1 MQFINDVE
9 KAATKK
15 NWSIVNRN
23 LLAKMISEYM
33 YEDMIHPVLLIEDAA
48 GNLYELKIN
57 EDLSY
62 RFLARPRLFDSFEV
76 QADSISVYE
85 TATGEA
91 TQADDA
97 IQFILDLQP
106 LIGMTAETTGHLIKE
121 FNHTLLADLQLLAKP
136 GQSAD
141 ELVELDYAW
150 LEGEM
155 SGHPWI
161 AYNKGRIGFGYDDYL
176 KFAPEN
182 QEKIQLSWIA
192 VHKTRA
198 AFNSIKTLDYKQLME
213 NELDME
219 TRKDFSDRLAEKGL
233 EEKDYY
239 YLPIHEWQWKNVI
252 IQNFTDDLAKGL
264 IVALGNGPD
273 EYLPQQSIRTF
284 VNLSNKNKHHVKLP
298 MSILNTLVYRGLP
311 AERTVIAPKITEY
324 IKNIYDN
331 DRYLKEECKVV
342 LPGEIASL
350 NVDHPYFSRLKNVPY
365 QYLEMLG
372 GIWRESIY
380 RYMEEGEKP
389 ITLASLLHVDQEGK
403 PYVESLIEKSGLTA
417 AEWTDQL
424 FEVILSPLLHF
435 IYQYGVVFSP
445 HGQNTIL
452 VLKDYKPHRL
462 AIKDFV
468 DDVNISDQPLPEL
481 SGLPDDLKKVLRC
494 EPPEGL
500 VQFIF
505 TGLFICHFRYL
516 STLLMK
522 RKLLNENRFWEGVTK
537 AILAHQQKF
546 PQLQDRFDLFNFF
559 APKLTKLCL
568 NRNRMLQYGYSD
580 GEDRPHASEYGYV
593 NNALYE
599 KLPAKSI

>member
-1 MQFINDVE
+1 MQFINEVE
-9 KAATKK
+9 QAVSEK
-15 NWSIVNRN
+15 NWYIVNQN

-33 YEDMIHPVLLIEDAA
+33 YEDMIHPAVLNENAT

-57 EDLSY
+57 EGKSY
-62 RFLARPRLFDSFEV
+62 QFLASPRLFDSYEV
-76 QADSISVYE
+76 QAESIQVCE
-85 TATGEA
+85 TEGF
-91 TQADDA
+91 TQANDA
-97 IQFILDLQP
+97 IQFILDIQP

-121 FNHTLLADLQLLAKP
+121 FHHTLLADLQLLSKP
-136 GQSAD
+136 EQDAD
-141 ELVELDYAW
+141 DLVELDYAL

-182 QEKIQLSWIA
+182 KKEVQLSWIA
-192 VHKTRA
+192 VHKTRGE
-198 AFNSIKTLDYKQLME
+198 FNSIETLSYKQLME
-213 NELDME
+213 NELDGE
-219 TRKDFSDRLAEKGL
+219 TQKSFAKRLTEKGL
-233 EEKDYY
+233 NAENYY
-239 YLPIHEWQWKNVI
+239 YLPVHEWQWKNVI

-284 VNLSNKNKHHVKLP
+284 VNVSKQDKHHVKLP

-311 AERTVIAPKITEY
+311 AERTVIAPKITTY
-324 IKNIYDN
+324 IKNIYEN
-331 DRYLKEECKVV
+331 DSFLKEQCKVV
-342 LPGEIASL
+342 LPGEVASL
-350 NVDHPYFSRLKNVPY
+350 NVDHPYYSKLENVPY

-380 RYMEEGEKP
+380 SYMEEGEKP
-389 ITLASLLHVDQEGK
+389 VTLASLLHVDSKGK

-417 AEWTDQL
+417 EAWTAQL
-424 FEVILSPLLHF
+424 FDVILSPLLHF
-435 IYQYGVVFSP
+435 IYQYGLVFSP

-468 DDVNISDQPLPEL
+468 DDVNVSDQPLPEL
-481 SGLPDDLKKVLRC
+481 SNLPDDLRKVLRS
-494 EPPEGL
+494 ETPEGL

-522 RKLLNENRFWEGVTK
+522 RSLLDENAFWEGVAQT
-537 AILAHQQKF
+537 ILTHQKKF
-546 PQLQDRFDLFNFF
+546 PMLQDRFDTFNFF

-580 GEDRPHASEYGYV
+580 GEDRPHASEFGHV

-599 KLPAKSI
+599 KLPAKTL

>member
-1 MQFINDVE
+1 MQFINEVE
-9 KAATKK
+9 KAVTEK
-15 NWSIVNRN
+15 NWSIVNQN

-33 YEDMIHPVLLIEDAA
+33 YEDIIHPAVLNENAA

-57 EDLSY
+57 EEKSY
-62 RFLARPRLFDSFEV
+62 QFLALPRLFDSYDV
-76 QADSISVYE
+76 QAESIKVF
-85 TATGEA
+85 EA
-91 TQADDA
+91 EQTRQANDA
-97 IQFILDLQP
+97 LQFILDLQP

-121 FNHTLLADLQLLAKP
+121 FHHTLLADLQLLSKP
-136 GQSAD
+136 EQNAD
-141 ELVELDYAW
+141 DLVELDYAL

-192 VHKTRA
+192 VHKTRGV
-198 AFNSIKTLDYKQLME
+198 FNSIQTLSYKQLME
-213 NELDME
+213 NELDDE
-219 TRKDFSDRLAEKGL
+219 TRKVFANRLAEKGL
-233 EEKDYY
+233 KEEDYF

-284 VNLSNKNKHHVKLP
+284 VNVSNKNKHHVKLP

-311 AERTVIAPKITEY
+311 AERTVIAPKITAY
-324 IKNIYDN
+324 IKNIYNN
-331 DRYLKEECKVV
+331 DSFLKEVCKVV
-342 LPGEIASL
+342 LPGEVASL
-350 NVDHPYFSRLKNVPY
+350 NVDHPYFSKLKNVPY

-380 RYMEEGEKP
+380 SYMEEGEKP
-389 ITLASLLHVDQEGK
+389 ITLASLLHMDHEGK
-403 PYVESLIEKSGLTA
+403 PYVESLIEKSGLTTEA
-417 AEWTDQL
+417 WTAQL
-424 FEVILSPLLHF
+424 FDVILSPLLHF

-452 VLKDYKPHRL
+452 VLKDYKPRRL

-481 SGLPDDLKKVLRC
+481 SMLPDNLKKVLRS
-494 EPPEGL
+494 EAPEGL

-516 STLLMK
+516 STLLM
-522 RKLLNENRFWEGVTK
+522 RRNLLDENVFWEGVAR
-537 AILAHQQKF
+537 AILTHQQKF
-546 PQLQDRFDLFNFF
+546 PQLQDRFETFNFF

-580 GEDRPHASEYGYV
+580 GEDRPHASEFGYV

-599 KLPAKSI
+599 KLPANTL

>member
-1 MQFINDVE
+1 MQFINEVE
-9 KAATKK
+9 KAVTEK
-15 NWSIVNRN
+15 NWSIVNQN

-33 YEDMIHPVLLIEDAA
+33 YEDIIHPAVLNEDVA

-57 EDLSY
+57 EEKSY
-62 RFLARPRLFDSFEV
+62 QFLALPRLFDSYDV
-76 QADSISVYE
+76 QAESIKVF
-85 TATGEA
+85 EA
-91 TQADDA
+91 EQARQANDA

-121 FNHTLLADLQLLAKP
+121 FHHTLLADLQLLSKP
-136 GQSAD
+136 EQNAD
-141 ELVELDYAW
+141 DLVELDYAL

-192 VHKTRA
+192 VHKTRG
-198 AFNSIKTLDYKQLME
+198 AFNSIQTLSYKQLME
-213 NELDME
+213 NELDDE
-219 TRKDFSDRLAEKGL
+219 TRKVFANRLAEKGL
-233 EEKDYY
+233 KEEDYF

-284 VNLSNKNKHHVKLP
+284 VNVSNKKKHHVKLP

-324 IKNIYDN
+324 IKNIYNN
-331 DRYLKEECKVV
+331 DSFLKEECKVV
-342 LPGEIASL
+342 LPGEVASL
-350 NVDHPYFSRLKNVPY
+350 NVDHPYFSKLKNVPY

-380 RYMEEGEKP
+380 SYMEEGEKP
-389 ITLASLLHVDQEGK
+389 ITLASLLHVDHEGK
-403 PYVESLIEKSGLTA
+403 PYVESLIEKSGLTTEA
-417 AEWTDQL
+417 WTAQL
-424 FEVILSPLLHF
+424 FDVILSPLLHF

-481 SGLPDDLKKVLRC
+481 SMLPDNLKKVLRS
-494 EPPEGL
+494 EAPEGL

-516 STLLMK
+516 STLLM
-522 RKLLNENRFWEGVTK
+522 RRNLLDENVFWEGVAR
-537 AILAHQQKF
+537 AILTHQQKF
-546 PQLQDRFDLFNFF
+546 PQLQDRFETFNFF

-580 GEDRPHASEYGYV
+580 GEDRPHASEFGYV

-599 KLPAKSI
+599 KLPANTL

>member
-1 MQFINDVE
+1 MQFINEVE
-9 KAATKK
+9 KAVTEK
-15 NWSIVNRN
+15 NWSIVNQN

-33 YEDMIHPVLLIEDAA
+33 YEDIIHPAVLNENAA

-57 EDLSY
+57 EEKSY
-62 RFLARPRLFDSFEV
+62 QFLALPRLFDSYDV
-76 QADSISVYE
+76 QAESIKVF
-85 TATGEA
+85 EA
-91 TQADDA
+91 EQTRQANDA

-121 FNHTLLADLQLLAKP
+121 FHHTLLADLQLLSKP
-136 GQSAD
+136 EQNAD
-141 ELVELDYAW
+141 DLVELDYAL

-192 VHKTRA
+192 VHKTRG
-198 AFNSIKTLDYKQLME
+198 AFNSIQTLSYKQLME
-213 NELDME
+213 NELDDE
-219 TRKDFSDRLAEKGL
+219 TRKVFGNRLAEKGL
-233 EEKDYY
+233 KEEDYF

-284 VNLSNKNKHHVKLP
+284 VNVSNMNKHHVKLP

-324 IKNIYDN
+324 IKNIYNN
-331 DRYLKEECKVV
+331 DSFLKEECKVV
-342 LPGEIASL
+342 LPGEVASL
-350 NVDHPYFSRLKNVPY
+350 NVDHPYFSKLKNVPY

-380 RYMEEGEKP
+380 SYMEEGEKP
-389 ITLASLLHVDQEGK
+389 ITLASLLHVDHEGK
-403 PYVESLIEKSGLTA
+403 PYVESLIEKSGLTTEA
-417 AEWTDQL
+417 WTAQL
-424 FEVILSPLLHF
+424 FDVILSPLLHF

-481 SGLPDDLKKVLRC
+481 SMLPDNLKKVLRS
-494 EPPEGL
+494 EAPEGL

-516 STLLMK
+516 STLLM
-522 RKLLNENRFWEGVTK
+522 RRNLLDENVFWEGVAR
-537 AILAHQQKF
+537 AILTHQQKF
-546 PQLQDRFDLFNFF
+546 PQLQDRFETFNFF

-580 GEDRPHASEYGYV
+580 GEDRPHASEFGYV

-599 KLPAKSI
+599 KLPANTL

>member
-1 MQFINDVE
+1 MQFINEVE
-9 KAATKK
+9 QAVSEKK
-15 NWSIVNRN
+15 WSIVNQK

-33 YEDMIHPVLLIEDAA
+33 YEDMIHPAVLNENAA

-57 EDLSY
+57 EGKSY
-62 RFLARPRLFDSFEV
+62 QFLASPRLFDSYDV
-76 QADSISVYE
+76 QADSIQVCE
-85 TATGEA
+85 TGGL
-91 TQADDA
+91 TQATDA
-97 IQFILDLQP
+97 IQFILDIQP

-121 FNHTLLADLQLLAKP
+121 FHHTLLADLQLLSKP
-136 GQSAD
+136 EQDAD
-141 ELVELDYAW
+141 DLVELDYAL

-161 AYNKGRIGFGYDDYL
+161 AYNKGRIGFGFDDYL

-182 QEKIQLSWIA
+182 QKEVQLSWIA
-192 VHKTRA
+192 VHKTRGE
-198 AFNSIKTLDYKQLME
+198 FNSIETLSYKQLME
-213 NELDME
+213 NELDGE
-219 TRKDFSDRLAEKGL
+219 TQKSFAKRLTEKGL
-233 EEKDYY
+233 NAENYF
-239 YLPIHEWQWKNVI
+239 YLPVHEWQWKNVI

-284 VNLSNKNKHHVKLP
+284 VNVSNKDKHHVKLP

-311 AERTVIAPKITEY
+311 AERTVIAPKITTY
-324 IKNIYDN
+324 IKNIYEN
-331 DRYLKEECKVV
+331 DSFLKEECKVV
-342 LPGEIASL
+342 LPGEVASL
-350 NVDHPYFSRLKNVPY
+350 NVDHPYFSKLENVPY

-380 RYMEEGEKP
+380 SYMEEGEKP
-389 ITLASLLHVDQEGK
+389 ITLASLLHVDSKGK

-417 AEWTDQL
+417 EVWTAQL
-424 FEVILSPLLHF
+424 FDVILSPLLHF
-435 IYQYGVVFSP
+435 IYQYGLVFSP

-468 DDVNISDQPLPEL
+468 DDVNVSDQPLPEL
-481 SGLPDDLKKVLRC
+481 SSLPDDLRKVLRS
-494 EPPEGL
+494 ETPEGL

-522 RKLLNENRFWEGVTK
+522 RSLLDENVFWEGVAQT
-537 AILAHQQKF
+537 ILSHQKKF
-546 PQLQDRFDLFNFF
+546 PMLQDRFDTFNFF

-580 GEDRPHASEYGYV
+580 GEDRPHASEFGYV

-599 KLPAKSI
+599 KLPAKTQ

>member
-1 MQFINDVE
+1 MQFINEVE
-9 KAATKK
+9 KAVTEK
-15 NWSIVNRN
+15 NWSIVNQN

-33 YEDMIHPVLLIEDAA
+33 YEDIIHPAVLNEDVA

-57 EDLSY
+57 EEKSY
-62 RFLARPRLFDSFEV
+62 QFLALPRLFDSYDV
-76 QADSISVYE
+76 QAESIKVF
-85 TATGEA
+85 EA
-91 TQADDA
+91 EQTRQANDA
-97 IQFILDLQP
+97 IHFILDLQP

-121 FNHTLLADLQLLAKP
+121 FHHTLLADLQLLSKP
-136 GQSAD
+136 EQNAD
-141 ELVELDYAW
+141 DLVELDYAL

-192 VHKTRA
+192 VHKTRG
-198 AFNSIKTLDYKQLME
+198 AFNSIQTLSYKQLME
-213 NELDME
+213 NELDDE
-219 TRKDFSDRLAEKGL
+219 TRKVFANRLAEKGL
-233 EEKDYY
+233 KEEDYF

-284 VNLSNKNKHHVKLP
+284 VNVSNKNKHHVKLP

-324 IKNIYDN
+324 IKNIYNN
-331 DRYLKEECKVV
+331 DSFLKEECKVV
-342 LPGEIASL
+342 LPGEVASL
-350 NVDHPYFSRLKNVPY
+350 NVDHPYFSKLKNVPY

-380 RYMEEGEKP
+380 SYMEEGEKP
-389 ITLASLLHVDQEGK
+389 ITLASLLHVDHEGK
-403 PYVESLIEKSGLTA
+403 PYVESLIEKSGLTTEA
-417 AEWTDQL
+417 WTAQL
-424 FEVILSPLLHF
+424 FDVILSPLLHF

-481 SGLPDDLKKVLRC
+481 SMLPDNLKKVLRS
-494 EPPEGL
+494 EAPEGL

-516 STLLMK
+516 STLLM
-522 RKLLNENRFWEGVTK
+522 RRNLLDENVFWEGVART
-537 AILAHQQKF
+537 ILTHQQKF
-546 PQLQDRFDLFNFF
+546 PQLQDRFETFNFF

-580 GEDRPHASEYGYV
+580 GEDRPHASEFGYV

-599 KLPAKSI
+599 KLPANTL

>member
-1 MQFINDVE
+1 MQFINEVE
-9 KAATKK
+9 QAVSEK
-15 NWSIVNRN
+15 NWSIVNQN

-33 YEDMIHPVLLIEDAA
+33 YEDMIHPAVLNENAA

-57 EDLSY
+57 EGKSY
-62 RFLARPRLFDSFEV
+62 RFLASPRLFDSYEV
-76 QADSISVYE
+76 QAESIQVCE
-85 TATGEA
+85 TEGI
-91 TQADDA
+91 TQAKDA
-97 IQFILDLQP
+97 IQFILDIQP

-121 FNHTLLADLQLLAKP
+121 FHHTLLADLQLLSKP
-136 GQSAD
+136 EQDAD
-141 ELVELDYAW
+141 DLVELDYAL

-182 QEKIQLSWIA
+182 QKEVQLSWIA
-192 VHKTRA
+192 VHKKRGE
-198 AFNSIKTLDYKQLME
+198 FNSVETLSYKQLME
-213 NELDME
+213 NELDGE
-219 TRKDFSDRLAEKGL
+219 TQKSFAKTLTEKGL
-233 EEKDYY
+233 NAENYY
-239 YLPIHEWQWKNVI
+239 YLPVHEWQWKNVI

-273 EYLPQQSIRTF
+273 KYLPQQSIRTF
-284 VNLSNKNKHHVKLP
+284 VNVSNKDKHHVKLP

-311 AERTVIAPKITEY
+311 AERTVIAPKITTY
-324 IKNIYDN
+324 IKNIYEN
-331 DRYLKEECKVV
+331 DSFLKEQCKVV
-342 LPGEIASL
+342 LPGEVASL
-350 NVDHPYFSRLKNVPY
+350 NVDHPYYSKLENVPY

-380 RYMEEGEKP
+380 SYMEEGEKP
-389 ITLASLLHVDQEGK
+389 ITLASLLHVDSKGK

-417 AEWTDQL
+417 EAWTAQL
-424 FEVILSPLLHF
+424 FDVILSPLLHF
-435 IYQYGVVFSP
+435 IYQYGLVFSP

-468 DDVNISDQPLPEL
+468 DDVNVSDQPLPEL
-481 SGLPDDLKKVLRC
+481 SSLPDDLRKVLRS
-494 EPPEGL
+494 ETPEGL

-522 RKLLNENRFWEGVTK
+522 RSLLDENAFWEGVART
-537 AILAHQQKF
+537 ILTHQKKF
-546 PQLQDRFDLFNFF
+546 PMLQDRFDTFNFF

-580 GEDRPHASEYGYV
+580 GEDRPHASEFGHV

-599 KLPAKSI
+599 KLPAKTL

>member
-1 MQFINDVE
+1 MQFINEVE
-9 KAATKK
+9 KAVTEK
-15 NWSIVNRN
+15 NWSIVNQN

-33 YEDMIHPVLLIEDAA
+33 YEDIIHPAVLNEDVA

-57 EDLSY
+57 EEKSY
-62 RFLARPRLFDSFEV
+62 QFLALPRLFDSYDV
-76 QADSISVYE
+76 QAESIKVF
-85 TATGEA
+85 EA
-91 TQADDA
+91 EQTRQANDA

-121 FNHTLLADLQLLAKP
+121 FHHTLIADLQLLSKP
-136 GQSAD
+136 EQNAD
-141 ELVELDYAW
+141 DLVELDYAL

-192 VHKTRA
+192 VHKTRG
-198 AFNSIKTLDYKQLME
+198 AFNSIQTLSYKQLME
-213 NELDME
+213 NELDDE
-219 TRKDFSDRLAEKGL
+219 TRKVFANRLAGKGL
-233 EEKDYY
+233 KEEDYF

-284 VNLSNKNKHHVKLP
+284 VNVSNKNKHHVKLP

-324 IKNIYDN
+324 IKNIYNN
-331 DRYLKEECKVV
+331 DSFLKEECKVV
-342 LPGEIASL
+342 LPGEVASL
-350 NVDHPYFSRLKNVPY
+350 NVDHPYFSKLKNVPY

-380 RYMEEGEKP
+380 SYMEEGEKP
-389 ITLASLLHVDQEGK
+389 ITLASLLHVDHEGK
-403 PYVESLIEKSGLTA
+403 PYVESLIEKSGLTTEA
-417 AEWTDQL
+417 WTAQL
-424 FEVILSPLLHF
+424 FDVILSPLLHF

-452 VLKDYKPHRL
+452 VLKNYKPHRL

-481 SGLPDDLKKVLRC
+481 SMLPDNLKKVLRS
-494 EPPEGL
+494 EAPEGL

-516 STLLMK
+516 STLLM
-522 RKLLNENRFWEGVTK
+522 RRNLLDENVFWEGVAR
-537 AILAHQQKF
+537 AILTHQQKF
-546 PQLQDRFDLFNFF
+546 PQLQDRFETFNFF

-580 GEDRPHASEYGYV
+580 GEDRPHASEFGYV

-599 KLPAKSI
+599 KLPANTL

>member
-1 MQFINDVE
+1 MQFINEVE
-9 KAATKK
+9 KAVTEK
-15 NWSIVNRN
+15 NWSIVNQN

-33 YEDMIHPVLLIEDAA
+33 YEDIIHPAVLNENAA

-57 EDLSY
+57 EEKSY
-62 RFLARPRLFDSFEV
+62 QFLALPRLFDSYDV
-76 QADSISVYE
+76 QAESIKVF
-85 TATGEA
+85 EA
-91 TQADDA
+91 EQTRQANDA

-121 FNHTLLADLQLLAKP
+121 FHHTLLADLQLLSKP
-136 GQSAD
+136 EQNAD
-141 ELVELDYAW
+141 DLVELDYAL

-192 VHKTRA
+192 VHKTRG
-198 AFNSIKTLDYKQLME
+198 AFNSIQTLSYKHLME
-213 NELDME
+213 NELDDE
-219 TRKDFSDRLAEKGL
+219 TRKVFANRLAEKGL
-233 EEKDYY
+233 KEEDYF

-284 VNLSNKNKHHVKLP
+284 VNVSNKNKHHVKLP

-324 IKNIYDN
+324 IKNIYNN
-331 DRYLKEECKVV
+331 DSFLKEECKVV
-342 LPGEIASL
+342 LPGEVASL
-350 NVDHPYFSRLKNVPY
+350 NVDHPYFSKLKNVPY

-380 RYMEEGEKP
+380 SYMEEGEKP
-389 ITLASLLHVDQEGK
+389 ITLASLLHVDYEGK
-403 PYVESLIEKSGLTA
+403 PYVESLIEKSGLTTEA
-417 AEWTDQL
+417 WTAQL
-424 FEVILSPLLHF
+424 FDVILSPLLHF

-481 SGLPDDLKKVLRC
+481 SMLPDNLKKVLRS
-494 EPPEGL
+494 EAPEGL

-516 STLLMK
+516 STLLM
-522 RKLLNENRFWEGVTK
+522 RRNLLDENVFWEGVAR
-537 AILAHQQKF
+537 AILTHQQKF
-546 PQLQDRFDLFNFF
+546 PQLQDRFETFNFF

-580 GEDRPHASEYGYV
+580 GEDRPHASEFGYV

-599 KLPAKSI
+599 KLPANTL

>member
-1 MQFINDVE
+1 MQFINEVE
-9 KAATKK
+9 KAVTEK
-15 NWSIVNRN
+15 NWSIVNQN

-33 YEDMIHPVLLIEDAA
+33 YEDIIHPVVLNENAA

-57 EDLSY
+57 EEKSY
-62 RFLARPRLFDSFEV
+62 QFLALPRLFDSYDV
-76 QADSISVYE
+76 QAESIKVF
-85 TATGEA
+85 EA
-91 TQADDA
+91 EQTRQANDA

-121 FNHTLLADLQLLAKP
+121 FHHTLLADLQLLSKP
-136 GQSAD
+136 EQNAD
-141 ELVELDYAW
+141 DLVELDYAL

-192 VHKTRA
+192 VHKTRG
-198 AFNSIKTLDYKQLME
+198 AFNSIQTLSYKQLME
-213 NELDME
+213 NELDDE
-219 TRKDFSDRLAEKGL
+219 TRKVFANRLAEKGL
-233 EEKDYY
+233 KEEDYF

-284 VNLSNKNKHHVKLP
+284 VNVSNKNKHHVKLP

-324 IKNIYDN
+324 IKNIYNN
-331 DRYLKEECKVV
+331 DSFLKEECKVV
-342 LPGEIASL
+342 LPGEVASL
-350 NVDHPYFSRLKNVPY
+350 NVDHPYFSKLKNVPY

-380 RYMEEGEKP
+380 SYMEEGEKP
-389 ITLASLLHVDQEGK
+389 ITLASLLHVDHGGK
-403 PYVESLIEKSGLTA
+403 PYVESLIEKSGLTTEA
-417 AEWTDQL
+417 WTAQL
-424 FEVILSPLLHF
+424 FDVILSPLLHF

-481 SGLPDDLKKVLRC
+481 SMLPDNLKKVLRS
-494 EPPEGL
+494 EAPEGL

-516 STLLMK
+516 STLLM
-522 RKLLNENRFWEGVTK
+522 RRNLLDENVFWEGVAR
-537 AILAHQQKF
+537 AILTHQQKF
-546 PQLQDRFDLFNFF
+546 PQLQDRFETFNFF

-580 GEDRPHASEYGYV
+580 GEDRPHASEFGYV

-599 KLPAKSI
+599 KLPANTL

>member
-1 MQFINDVE
+1 MQFINEVE
-9 KAATKK
+9 KAVTEK
-15 NWSIVNRN
+15 NWSIVNQN

-33 YEDMIHPVLLIEDAA
+33 YEDIIHPAVLNEDIA

-57 EDLSY
+57 EEKSY
-62 RFLARPRLFDSFEV
+62 QFLALPRLFDSYDV
-76 QADSISVYE
+76 QAESIKVL
-85 TATGEA
+85 EA
-91 TQADDA
+91 EQTRQANDA

-121 FNHTLLADLQLLAKP
+121 FHHTLLADLQLLSKP
-136 GQSAD
+136 EQNAD
-141 ELVELDYAW
+141 DLVELDYAL

-192 VHKTRA
+192 VHKTRG
-198 AFNSIKTLDYKQLME
+198 AFNSIQTLSYKQLME
-213 NELDME
+213 NELDDE
-219 TRKDFSDRLAEKGL
+219 TRKVFANRLAEKGL
-233 EEKDYY
+233 KEEDYF

-284 VNLSNKNKHHVKLP
+284 VNVSNKNKHHVKLP

-324 IKNIYDN
+324 IKNIYNN
-331 DRYLKEECKVV
+331 DSFLKEECKVV
-342 LPGEIASL
+342 LPGEVASL
-350 NVDHPYFSRLKNVPY
+350 NVDHPYFSKLKNVPY

-380 RYMEEGEKP
+380 SYMEEGEKP
-389 ITLASLLHVDQEGK
+389 ITLASLLHVDHEGK
-403 PYVESLIEKSGLTA
+403 PYVESLIEKSGLTTEAWA
-417 AEWTDQL
+417 AQL
-424 FEVILSPLLHF
+424 FDVILSPLLHF

-481 SGLPDDLKKVLRC
+481 SLLPDNLKKVLRS
-494 EPPEGL
+494 EAPEGL

-516 STLLMK
+516 STLLM
-522 RKLLNENRFWEGVTK
+522 RRNLLDENVFWEGVART
-537 AILAHQQKF
+537 ILTHQQKF
-546 PQLQDRFDLFNFF
+546 PQLQDRFETFNFF

-580 GEDRPHASEYGYV
+580 GEDRPHASEFGYV

-599 KLPAKSI
+599 KLPANTL

>member
-1 MQFINDVE
+1 MQFINEVE
-9 KAATKK
+9 QAVSEK
-15 NWSIVNRN
+15 NWSIVNQN

-33 YEDMIHPVLLIEDAA
+33 YEDMIHPAVLNENTA

-57 EDLSY
+57 KGKSY
-62 RFLARPRLFDSFEV
+62 RFLARPRLFDSYEV
-76 QADSISVYE
+76 QAESIQVCE
-85 TATGEA
+85 TEGF
-91 TQADDA
+91 TQAKDA
-97 IQFILDLQP
+97 IQFILDIQP

-121 FNHTLLADLQLLAKP
+121 FHHTLLADLQLLSKP
-136 GQSAD
+136 EQDAD
-141 ELVELDYAW
+141 DLVELDYAL

-176 KFAPEN
+176 QFAPEN
-182 QEKIQLSWIA
+182 QKEVQLSWIA
-192 VHKTRA
+192 VHKTRGE
-198 AFNSIKTLDYKQLME
+198 FNSVETLSNKQLME
-213 NELDME
+213 NELDGE
-219 TRKDFSDRLAEKGL
+219 TQKSFAKILTEKGL
-233 EEKDYY
+233 NAENYY
-239 YLPIHEWQWKNVI
+239 YLPVHEWQWKNVI

-273 EYLPQQSIRTF
+273 KYLPQQSIRTF
-284 VNLSNKNKHHVKLP
+284 VNVSNKDKNHVKLP

-311 AERTVIAPKITEY
+311 AERTVIAPKITAY
-324 IKNIYDN
+324 IKNIYEN
-331 DRYLKEECKVV
+331 DSFLKEQCKVV
-342 LPGEIASL
+342 LPGEVASL
-350 NVDHPYFSRLKNVPY
+350 NVDHPYYSKLENVPY

-380 RYMEEGEKP
+380 SYMEEGEKP
-389 ITLASLLHVDQEGK
+389 ITLASLLHVDSKGK

-417 AEWTDQL
+417 EAWTAQL
-424 FEVILSPLLHF
+424 FDVILSPLLHF
-435 IYQYGVVFSP
+435 IYQYGLVFSP

-468 DDVNISDQPLPEL
+468 DDVNVSDQPLPEL
-481 SGLPDDLKKVLRC
+481 SSLPDDLRKVLRS
-494 EPPEGL
+494 ETPEGL

-522 RKLLNENRFWEGVTK
+522 RSLLDENAFWEGVALT
-537 AILAHQQKF
+537 ILTHQKKF
-546 PQLQDRFDLFNFF
+546 PMLQDRFDTFNFF

-580 GEDRPHASEYGYV
+580 GEDRPHASEFGHV

-599 KLPAKSI
+599 KLPAKTL

>member
-1 MQFINDVE
+1 MQFINEVE
-9 KAATKK
+9 QAVSEK
-15 NWSIVNRN
+15 NWSIVNQN

-33 YEDMIHPVLLIEDAA
+33 YEDMIHPAVLNENAA

-57 EDLSY
+57 EGKSY
-62 RFLARPRLFDSFEV
+62 RFLASARLFDSYDV
-76 QADSISVYE
+76 QAESIQVCE
-85 TATGEA
+85 TEGL
-91 TQADDA
+91 TQATDA
-97 IQFILDLQP
+97 IQFILDIQP

-121 FNHTLLADLQLLAKP
+121 FHHTLLADLQLLSKP
-136 GQSAD
+136 EQDAD
-141 ELVELDYAW
+141 DLVELDYAL

-161 AYNKGRIGFGYDDYL
+161 AYNKGRIGFGFDDYL

-182 QEKIQLSWIA
+182 QKEVQLSWIA
-192 VHKTRA
+192 VHKTRGE
-198 AFNSIKTLDYKQLME
+198 FNSIETLSYKQLME
-213 NELDME
+213 NELDGE
-219 TRKDFSDRLAEKGL
+219 TQKSFAKRLTEKGL
-233 EEKDYY
+233 NAENYF
-239 YLPIHEWQWKNVI
+239 YLPVHEWQWKNVI

-284 VNLSNKNKHHVKLP
+284 VNVSNKDKHHVKLP

-311 AERTVIAPKITEY
+311 AERTVIAPKITTY
-324 IKNIYDN
+324 IKNIYEN
-331 DRYLKEECKVV
+331 DAFLKEECKVV
-342 LPGEIASL
+342 LPGEVASL
-350 NVDHPYFSRLKNVPY
+350 NVDHPYFSKLENVPY

-380 RYMEEGEKP
+380 SYMEEDEKP
-389 ITLASLLHVDQEGK
+389 ITLAALLHVDSKGK

-417 AEWTDQL
+417 EAWTAQL
-424 FEVILSPLLHF
+424 FDVILSPLLHF
-435 IYQYGVVFSP
+435 IYQYGLVFSP

-468 DDVNISDQPLPEL
+468 DDVNVSDQPLPEL
-481 SGLPDDLKKVLRC
+481 SSLPDDLRKVLRS
-494 EPPEGL
+494 ETPEGL

-522 RKLLNENRFWEGVTK
+522 RSLLDENVFWEGVAQT
-537 AILAHQQKF
+537 ILSHQKKF
-546 PQLQDRFDLFNFF
+546 PMLQDRFDTFNFF

-580 GEDRPHASEYGYV
+580 GEDRPHASEFGYV

-599 KLPAKSI
+599 KLPAKTQ

>member
-1 MQFINDVE
+1 MQFINEVE
-9 KAATKK
+9 KAVTEK
-15 NWSIVNRN
+15 NWSIVNQN

-33 YEDMIHPVLLIEDAA
+33 YEDIIHPAVLNEDVA

-57 EDLSY
+57 EEKSY
-62 RFLARPRLFDSFEV
+62 QFLALPRLFDSYDV
-76 QADSISVYE
+76 QAESIKVF
-85 TATGEA
+85 EA
-91 TQADDA
+91 EQTRQANDA

-121 FNHTLLADLQLLAKP
+121 FHHTLLADLQLLSKP
-136 GQSAD
+136 EQNAD
-141 ELVELDYAW
+141 DLVELDYAL

-192 VHKTRA
+192 VHKTRG
-198 AFNSIKTLDYKQLME
+198 AFNSIQTLSYKQLME
-213 NELDME
+213 NELDDE
-219 TRKDFSDRLAEKGL
+219 TRKVFANRLAGKGL
-233 EEKDYY
+233 KEEDYF

-284 VNLSNKNKHHVKLP
+284 VNVSNKNKHHVKLP

-324 IKNIYDN
+324 IKNIYNN
-331 DRYLKEECKVV
+331 DSFLKEECKVV
-342 LPGEIASL
+342 LPGEVASL
-350 NVDHPYFSRLKNVPY
+350 NVDHPYFSKLKNVPY

-380 RYMEEGEKP
+380 SYMEEGEKP
-389 ITLASLLHVDQEGK
+389 ITLASLLHVDHEGK
-403 PYVESLIEKSGLTA
+403 PYVESLIEKSRLTTEA
-417 AEWTDQL
+417 WTAQL
-424 FEVILSPLLHF
+424 FDVILSPLLHF

-481 SGLPDDLKKVLRC
+481 SMLPDNLKKVLRS
-494 EPPEGL
+494 EAPEGL

-516 STLLMK
+516 STLLM
-522 RKLLNENRFWEGVTK
+522 RRNLLDENVFWEGVART
-537 AILAHQQKF
+537 ILTHQQKF
-546 PQLQDRFDLFNFF
+546 PQLQDRFETFNFF

-580 GEDRPHASEYGYV
+580 GEDRPHASEFGYV

-599 KLPAKSI
+599 KLPANTL

>member
-1 MQFINDVE
+1 MQFINEVE
-9 KAATKK
+9 KAVTEK
-15 NWSIVNRN
+15 NWSIVNQN

-33 YEDMIHPVLLIEDAA
+33 YEDIIHPAVLNEDVA
-48 GNLYELKIN
+48 GYLYELKIN
-57 EDLSY
+57 EEKSY
-62 RFLARPRLFDSFEV
+62 QFLALPRLFDSYDV
-76 QADSISVYE
+76 QAGSIKVV
-85 TATGEA
+85 EA
-91 TQADDA
+91 EQTRQANDA

-121 FNHTLLADLQLLAKP
+121 FHHTLLADLQLLSKP
-136 GQSAD
+136 EQKAD
-141 ELVELDYAW
+141 DLVELDYAL

-192 VHKTRA
+192 VHKTRG
-198 AFNSIKTLDYKQLME
+198 AFNSIQTLSYKQLME
-213 NELDME
+213 NELDDE
-219 TRKDFSDRLAEKGL
+219 TRKVFANRLAEKGL
-233 EEKDYY
+233 KVEDYF

-284 VNLSNKNKHHVKLP
+284 VNVSNKNKHHVKLP

-324 IKNIYDN
+324 IKNIYNN
-331 DRYLKEECKVV
+331 DSFLKEVCRVV
-342 LPGEIASL
+342 LPGEVASL
-350 NVDHPYFSRLKNVPY
+350 NVDHPYFSKLKNVPY

-380 RYMEEGEKP
+380 SYMEEGEKP
-389 ITLASLLHVDQEGK
+389 ITLASLLHVDHEGK
-403 PYVESLIEKSGLTA
+403 PYVESLIEKSGLTTEA
-417 AEWTDQL
+417 WTDQL
-424 FEVILSPLLHF
+424 FDVILSPLLHF

-481 SGLPDDLKKVLRC
+481 SMLPDNLKKVLRS
-494 EPPEGL
+494 EAPEGL

-516 STLLMK
+516 STLLM
-522 RKLLNENRFWEGVTK
+522 RMNLLNENVFWEGVAR
-537 AILAHQQKF
+537 AILTHQQKF
-546 PQLQDRFDLFNFF
+546 PQLQDRFETFNFF

-580 GEDRPHASEYGYV
+580 GEDRPHASEFGHV

-599 KLPAKSI
+599 KLPANTL

>member
-1 MQFINDVE
+1 MQFINEVE
-9 KAATKK
+9 KAVTEK
-15 NWSIVNRN
+15 NWSIVNQN

-33 YEDMIHPVLLIEDAA
+33 YEDIIHPAVLNEDVA

-57 EDLSY
+57 EEKSY
-62 RFLARPRLFDSFEV
+62 QFLALPRLFDSYDV
-76 QADSISVYE
+76 QAESIKVF
-85 TATGEA
+85 EA
-91 TQADDA
+91 EQTRQANDA

-121 FNHTLLADLQLLAKP
+121 FHHTLLADLQLLSKP
-136 GQSAD
+136 EQNAD
-141 ELVELDYAW
+141 DLVELDYAL

-192 VHKTRA
+192 VHKTRG
-198 AFNSIKTLDYKQLME
+198 AFNSIQTLSYKQLME
-213 NELDME
+213 NELDDE
-219 TRKDFSDRLAEKGL
+219 TRKVFANRLAGKGL
-233 EEKDYY
+233 KEEDYF

-284 VNLSNKNKHHVKLP
+284 VNVSNKNKHHVKLP

-324 IKNIYDN
+324 IKNIYNN
-331 DRYLKEECKVV
+331 DSFLKEECKVV
-342 LPGEIASL
+342 LPGEVASL
-350 NVDHPYFSRLKNVPY
+350 NVDHPYFSKLKNVPY

-380 RYMEEGEKP
+380 SYMEEGEKP
-389 ITLASLLHVDQEGK
+389 ITLASLLHVDHEGK
-403 PYVESLIEKSGLTA
+403 PYVESLIEKSGLTTEA
-417 AEWTDQL
+417 WTAQL
-424 FEVILSPLLHF
+424 FDVILSPLLHF

-452 VLKDYKPHRL
+452 VLRDYKPHRL

-481 SGLPDDLKKVLRC
+481 SMLPDNLKKVLRS
-494 EPPEGL
+494 EAPEGL

-516 STLLMK
+516 STLLM
-522 RKLLNENRFWEGVTK
+522 RRNLLDENVFWEGVART
-537 AILAHQQKF
+537 ILTHQQKF
-546 PQLQDRFDLFNFF
+546 PKLQDRFETFNFF

-580 GEDRPHASEYGYV
+580 GEDRPHASEFGYV

-599 KLPAKSI
+599 KLPANTL

>member
-1 MQFINDVE
+1 MQFINEVE
-9 KAATKK
+9 KAVTEK
-15 NWSIVNRN
+15 NWSIVNQN

-33 YEDMIHPVLLIEDAA
+33 YEDIIHPAVLNEDVA

-57 EDLSY
+57 EEKSY
-62 RFLARPRLFDSFEV
+62 QFLALPRLFDSYDV
-76 QADSISVYE
+76 QAESIKVF
-85 TATGEA
+85 EA
-91 TQADDA
+91 EQTRQANDA

-121 FNHTLLADLQLLAKP
+121 FHHTLLADLQLLSKP
-136 GQSAD
+136 EQNAD
-141 ELVELDYAW
+141 DLVELDYAL

-192 VHKTRA
+192 VHKTRG
-198 AFNSIKTLDYKQLME
+198 AFNSIQTLSYKQLME
-213 NELDME
+213 NELDDE
-219 TRKDFSDRLAEKGL
+219 TRKVFANRLAGKGL
-233 EEKDYY
+233 KEEDYF

-284 VNLSNKNKHHVKLP
+284 VNVSNKNKHHVKLP

-324 IKNIYDN
+324 IKNIYNN
-331 DRYLKEECKVV
+331 DSFLKEECKVV
-342 LPGEIASL
+342 LPGEVASL
-350 NVDHPYFSRLKNVPY
+350 NVDHPYFSKLKNVPY

-380 RYMEEGEKP
+380 SYMEEGEKP
-389 ITLASLLHVDQEGK
+389 ITLASLLHVDHEGK
-403 PYVESLIEKSGLTA
+403 PYVESLIEKSGLTTEA
-417 AEWTDQL
+417 WTAQL
-424 FEVILSPLLHF
+424 FDVILSPLLHF

-481 SGLPDDLKKVLRC
+481 SMLPDNLKKVLRS
-494 EPPEGL
+494 EAPEGL

-522 RKLLNENRFWEGVTK
+522 RNLLDENVFWEGVAR
-537 AILAHQQKF
+537 AILTHQQKF
-546 PQLQDRFDLFNFF
+546 PQLQDRFKTFNFF

-580 GEDRPHASEYGYV
+580 GEDRPHASEFGYV

-599 KLPAKSI
+599 KLPANTL

>member
-1 MQFINDVE
+1 MQFINEVE
-9 KAATKK
+9 KAVTEK
-15 NWSIVNRN
+15 NWSIVNQN

-33 YEDMIHPVLLIEDAA
+33 YEDIIHPVVLNENAA

-57 EDLSY
+57 EEKSY
-62 RFLARPRLFDSFEV
+62 QFLALPRLFDSYDV
-76 QADSISVYE
+76 QAESIKVF
-85 TATGEA
+85 EA
-91 TQADDA
+91 EQTRQVNDA

-121 FNHTLLADLQLLAKP
+121 FHHTLLADLQLLSKP
-136 GQSAD
+136 EQNAD
-141 ELVELDYAW
+141 DLVELDYAL

-192 VHKTRA
+192 VHKTRG
-198 AFNSIKTLDYKQLME
+198 AFNSIQTLSYKQLME
-213 NELDME
+213 NELDDE
-219 TRKDFSDRLAEKGL
+219 TRKVFANRLAEKWL
-233 EEKDYY
+233 KEEDYF

-284 VNLSNKNKHHVKLP
+284 VNVSNKNKHHVKLP

-324 IKNIYDN
+324 IKNIYNN
-331 DRYLKEECKVV
+331 DSFLKEECKVV
-342 LPGEIASL
+342 LPGEVASL
-350 NVDHPYFSRLKNVPY
+350 NVDHPYFSKLKNVPY

-380 RYMEEGEKP
+380 SYMEEGEKP
-389 ITLASLLHVDQEGK
+389 ITLASLLHVDHEGK
-403 PYVESLIEKSGLTA
+403 PYVESLIEKSGLTTEA
-417 AEWTDQL
+417 WTAQL
-424 FEVILSPLLHF
+424 FDVILSPLLHF

-481 SGLPDDLKKVLRC
+481 SMLPDNLKKVLRS
-494 EPPEGL
+494 EAPEGL

-516 STLLMK
+516 STLLM
-522 RKLLNENRFWEGVTK
+522 RRNLLDENVFWEGVAR
-537 AILAHQQKF
+537 AILTHQQKF
-546 PQLQDRFDLFNFF
+546 PQLQDRFETFNFF

-580 GEDRPHASEYGYV
+580 GEDRPHASEFGYV

-599 KLPAKSI
+599 KLPANTL

>member
-1 MQFINDVE
+1 MQFINEVE
-9 KAATKK
+9 KAVTEK
-15 NWSIVNRN
+15 NWSIVNQN

-33 YEDMIHPVLLIEDAA
+33 YEDMIHPAVLNEDVA

-57 EDLSY
+57 EEKSY
-62 RFLARPRLFDSFEV
+62 QFLASPRLFDSYDV
-76 QADSISVYE
+76 QAESIKVF
-85 TATGEA
+85 EA
-91 TQADDA
+91 EQTRQANDA

-121 FNHTLLADLQLLAKP
+121 FYHTLLADLQLLSKP
-136 GQSAD
+136 EQNAD
-141 ELVELDYAW
+141 DLVELDYAL

-192 VHKTRA
+192 VHKTRG
-198 AFNSIKTLDYKQLME
+198 AFNSIQTLSYRQLME
-213 NELDME
+213 NELDDE
-219 TRKDFSDRLAEKGL
+219 TRKVFANRLAEKGFK
-233 EEKDYY
+233 EEDYF

-284 VNLSNKNKHHVKLP
+284 VNVSNKNKHHVKLP

-324 IKNIYDN
+324 IKNIYNN
-331 DRYLKEECKVV
+331 DSFLKEECKVV
-342 LPGEIASL
+342 LPGEVASL
-350 NVDHPYFSRLKNVPY
+350 NVDHPYFSKLKNVPY

-380 RYMEEGEKP
+380 SYMEEGEKP
-389 ITLASLLHVDQEGK
+389 ITLASLLHVDHEGK
-403 PYVESLIEKSGLTA
+403 PYVESLIEKSGLTTEA
-417 AEWTDQL
+417 WTAQL
-424 FEVILSPLLHF
+424 FDVILSPLLHF

-481 SGLPDDLKKVLRC
+481 SMLPDNLKKVLRS
-494 EPPEGL
+494 EAPEGL

-516 STLLMK
+516 STLLM
-522 RKLLNENRFWEGVTK
+522 RRNLLDENVFWEGAAR
-537 AILAHQQKF
+537 AILTHQQKF
-546 PQLQDRFDLFNFF
+546 PQLQDRFETFNFF

-580 GEDRPHASEYGYV
+580 GEDRPHASEFGYV

-599 KLPAKSI
+599 KLPANTL

>member
-1 MQFINDVE
+1 MQFINEVE
-9 KAATKK
+9 KAVTEK
-15 NWSIVNRN
+15 NWSIVNQN

-33 YEDMIHPVLLIEDAA
+33 YEDIIHPVVLNENAA

-57 EDLSY
+57 EEKSY
-62 RFLARPRLFDSFEV
+62 QFLALPRLFDSYDV
-76 QADSISVYE
+76 QAESIKVF
-85 TATGEA
+85 EA
-91 TQADDA
+91 EQTRQVNDA

-121 FNHTLLADLQLLAKP
+121 FHHTLLADLQLLSKP
-136 GQSAD
+136 EQNAD
-141 ELVELDYAW
+141 DLVELDYAL

-192 VHKTRA
+192 VHKTRG
-198 AFNSIKTLDYKQLME
+198 AFNSIQTLSYKQLME
-213 NELDME
+213 NELDDE
-219 TRKDFSDRLAEKGL
+219 TRKVFANRLAEKGL
-233 EEKDYY
+233 KEEDYF

-284 VNLSNKNKHHVKLP
+284 VNVSNKNKHHVKLP

-324 IKNIYDN
+324 IKNIYNN
-331 DRYLKEECKVV
+331 DSFLKEECKVV
-342 LPGEIASL
+342 LPGEVASL
-350 NVDHPYFSRLKNVPY
+350 NVNHPYFSKLKNVPY

-380 RYMEEGEKP
+380 SYMEEGEKP
-389 ITLASLLHVDQEGK
+389 ITLASLLHVDHEGK
-403 PYVESLIEKSGLTA
+403 PYVESLIEKSGLTTEA
-417 AEWTDQL
+417 WTAQL
-424 FEVILSPLLHF
+424 FDVILSPLLHF

-481 SGLPDDLKKVLRC
+481 SMLPDNLKKVLRS
-494 EPPEGL
+494 EAPEGL

-516 STLLMK
+516 STLLM
-522 RKLLNENRFWEGVTK
+522 RRNLLDENVFWEGVAR
-537 AILAHQQKF
+537 AILTHQQKF
-546 PQLQDRFDLFNFF
+546 PQLQDRFETFNFF

-580 GEDRPHASEYGYV
+580 GEDRPHASEFGYV

-599 KLPAKSI
+599 KLPANTL

>member
-1 MQFINDVE
+1 MQFINEME
-9 KAATKK
+9 KAVTEK
-15 NWSIVNRN
+15 NWSIVNQN

-33 YEDMIHPVLLIEDAA
+33 YEDIIHPAVLNENAA

-57 EDLSY
+57 EEKSY
-62 RFLARPRLFDSFEV
+62 QFLALPRLFDSYDV
-76 QADSISVYE
+76 QAESIKVF
-85 TATGEA
+85 EA
-91 TQADDA
+91 EQTRQVNDA

-121 FNHTLLADLQLLAKP
+121 FHHTLLADLQLLSKP
-136 GQSAD
+136 EQNAD
-141 ELVELDYAW
+141 DLVELDYAL

-192 VHKTRA
+192 VHKTRG
-198 AFNSIKTLDYKQLME
+198 AFNSIQTLSYKQLME
-213 NELDME
+213 NELDDE
-219 TRKDFSDRLAEKGL
+219 TRKVFANRLAEKGL
-233 EEKDYY
+233 KEEDYF

-284 VNLSNKNKHHVKLP
+284 VNVSNKNKHHVKLP

-324 IKNIYDN
+324 IKNIYNN
-331 DRYLKEECKVV
+331 DSFLKEECKVV
-342 LPGEIASL
+342 LPGEVASL
-350 NVDHPYFSRLKNVPY
+350 NVDHPYFSKLKNVPY

-380 RYMEEGEKP
+380 SYMEEGEKP
-389 ITLASLLHVDQEGK
+389 ITLASLLHVDYEGK
-403 PYVESLIEKSGLTA
+403 PYVESLIEKSGLTTEA
-417 AEWTDQL
+417 WTAQL
-424 FEVILSPLLHF
+424 FDVILSPLLHF

-481 SGLPDDLKKVLRC
+481 SMLPDNLKKVLRS
-494 EPPEGL
+494 EAPEGL

-516 STLLMK
+516 STLLM
-522 RKLLNENRFWEGVTK
+522 RRNLLDENVFWEGVAR
-537 AILAHQQKF
+537 AILTHQQKF
-546 PQLQDRFDLFNFF
+546 PQLQDRFETFNFF

-580 GEDRPHASEYGYV
+580 GEDRPHASEFGYV

-599 KLPAKSI
+599 KLPANTL

>member
-1 MQFINDVE
+1 MQFMNEVE
-9 KAATKK
+9 QAVSEK
-15 NWSIVNRN
+15 NWSIVNQN

-33 YEDMIHPVLLIEDAA
+33 YEDMIHPAVLKEYEA
-48 GNLYELKIN
+48 GNLYELEIN
-57 EDLSY
+57 EGKSY
-62 RFLARPRLFDSFEV
+62 QFLASPRLFDSYEV
-76 QADSISVYE
+76 QAESIQVCE
-85 TATGEA
+85 MEGF
-91 TQADDA
+91 TQANDA
-97 IQFILDLQP
+97 IQFILDIQP

-121 FNHTLLADLQLLAKP
+121 FHHTLLADLQLLSKP
-136 GQSAD
+136 EQGAD
-141 ELVELDYAW
+141 DLVELDYAL

-161 AYNKGRIGFGYDDYL
+161 AYNKGRIGFGFDDYL

-182 QEKIQLSWIA
+182 QKEVQLSWIA
-192 VHKTRA
+192 VHKTRGE
-198 AFNSIKTLDYKQLME
+198 FNSIETLSYKQLME
-213 NELDME
+213 NELDEE
-219 TRKDFSDRLAEKGL
+219 TQKSFVKRLTEKGL
-233 EEKDYY
+233 KAENYY
-239 YLPIHEWQWKNVI
+239 YLPVHEWQWKNVI

-284 VNLSNKNKHHVKLP
+284 VNVSNKNKHHVKLP

-324 IKNIYDN
+324 IKNIYEN
-331 DRYLKEECKVV
+331 DSFLKEQCKVV
-342 LPGEIASL
+342 LPGEVASL
-350 NVDHPYFSRLKNVPY
+350 NVDHPYYSKLENVPY

-380 RYMEEGEKP
+380 SYMEEGEKP
-389 ITLASLLHVDQEGK
+389 ITLASLLHVDSKGK
-403 PYVESLIEKSGLTA
+403 PYVESLIEKSGLSAEAWTA
-417 AEWTDQL
+417 QL
-424 FEVILSPLLHF
+424 FDVILSPLLHF
-435 IYQYGVVFSP
+435 IYQYGLVFSP

-468 DDVNISDQPLPEL
+468 DDVNVSDQPLPEL
-481 SGLPDDLKKVLRC
+481 RSLPDDLRKVLRS
-494 EPPEGL
+494 ETPEGL

-522 RKLLNENRFWEGVTK
+522 RSLLDENAFWEGVAQT
-537 AILAHQQKF
+537 IHTHQKKF
-546 PQLQDRFDLFNFF
+546 PMLQDRFDTFNFF

-580 GEDRPHASEYGYV
+580 GEDRPHASEFGRV
-593 NNALYE
+593 NNALFE
-599 KLPAKSI
+599 KLPAKTL

>member
-1 MQFINDVE
+1 MQFINEVE
-9 KAATKK
+9 KAVTEK
-15 NWSIVNRN
+15 NWSIVNQN

-33 YEDMIHPVLLIEDAA
+33 YEDIIHPAVLNENAA

-57 EDLSY
+57 EEKSY
-62 RFLARPRLFDSFEV
+62 QFLALPRLFDSYDV
-76 QADSISVYE
+76 QAESIKVF
-85 TATGEA
+85 EA
-91 TQADDA
+91 EQTRQANDA

-121 FNHTLLADLQLLAKP
+121 FHHTLLADLQLLSKP
-136 GQSAD
+136 EQNAD
-141 ELVELDYAW
+141 DLVELDYAL

-192 VHKTRA
+192 VHKTRG
-198 AFNSIKTLDYKQLME
+198 AFNSIQTLSYKQLME
-213 NELDME
+213 NELDDE
-219 TRKDFSDRLAEKGL
+219 TRKVFANRLAEKGL
-233 EEKDYY
+233 KEEDYF

-252 IQNFTDDLAKGL
+252 IQNFTEDLAKGL

-284 VNLSNKNKHHVKLP
+284 VNVSNKNKHHVKLP

-324 IKNIYDN
+324 IKNIYNN
-331 DRYLKEECKVV
+331 DSFLKEECKVV
-342 LPGEIASL
+342 LPGEVASL
-350 NVDHPYFSRLKNVPY
+350 NVDHPYFSKLKNVPY

-380 RYMEEGEKP
+380 SYMEEGEKP
-389 ITLASLLHVDQEGK
+389 ITLASLLHVDHEGK
-403 PYVESLIEKSGLTA
+403 PYVESLIEKSGLTTEA
-417 AEWTDQL
+417 WTAQL
-424 FEVILSPLLHF
+424 FDVILSPLLHF

-481 SGLPDDLKKVLRC
+481 SMLPDNLKKVVRS
-494 EPPEGL
+494 EAPEGL

-516 STLLMK
+516 STLLM
-522 RKLLNENRFWEGVTK
+522 RRNLLDENVFWEGVAR
-537 AILAHQQKF
+537 AILTHQQKF
-546 PQLQDRFDLFNFF
+546 PQLQDRFETFNFF

-580 GEDRPHASEYGYV
+580 GEDRPHASEFGYV

-599 KLPAKSI
+599 KLPANTL

>member
-1 MQFINDVE
+1 MQFINEVE
-9 KAATKK
+9 KAVTEK
-15 NWSIVNRN
+15 NWSIVNQN

-33 YEDMIHPVLLIEDAA
+33 YEDIIHPAVLNEDVA

-57 EDLSY
+57 EEKSY
-62 RFLARPRLFDSFEV
+62 QFLALPRLFDSYDV
-76 QADSISVYE
+76 QAESIKVF
-85 TATGEA
+85 EA
-91 TQADDA
+91 EQTRQANDA

-121 FNHTLLADLQLLAKP
+121 FHHTLLADLQLLSKP
-136 GQSAD
+136 EQNAD
-141 ELVELDYAW
+141 DLVELDYAL

-192 VHKTRA
+192 VHKTRG
-198 AFNSIKTLDYKQLME
+198 AFNSIQTLSYKQLME
-213 NELDME
+213 NELDDE
-219 TRKDFSDRLAEKGL
+219 TRKVFANRLAGKGL
-233 EEKDYY
+233 KEEDYF

-284 VNLSNKNKHHVKLP
+284 VNVSNKNKHHVKLP

-324 IKNIYDN
+324 IKNIYNN
-331 DRYLKEECKVV
+331 DSFLKEECKVV
-342 LPGEIASL
+342 LPGEVASL
-350 NVDHPYFSRLKNVPY
+350 NVDHPYFSKLKNVPY

-380 RYMEEGEKP
+380 SYMEEGEKP
-389 ITLASLLHVDQEGK
+389 ITLASLLHVDHEGK
-403 PYVESLIEKSGLTA
+403 PYVESLIEKSGLTTEA
-417 AEWTDQL
+417 WTAQL
-424 FEVILSPLLHF
+424 FDVILSPLLHF

-481 SGLPDDLKKVLRC
+481 SMLPDNLKKVLRS
-494 EPPEGL
+494 EAPEGL

-516 STLLMK
+516 STLLM
-522 RKLLNENRFWEGVTK
+522 RRNLLDENVFWEGVART
-537 AILAHQQKF
+537 ILTHQQKF
-546 PQLQDRFDLFNFF
+546 PQLQDRFETFNFF

-580 GEDRPHASEYGYV
+580 GEDRPHASEFGYV

-599 KLPAKSI
+599 KLPANTL

>member
-1 MQFINDVE
+1 MQFINEVE
-9 KAATKK
+9 KAVTEK
-15 NWSIVNRN
+15 NWSIVNQN

-33 YEDMIHPVLLIEDAA
+33 YEDIIHPAVLNEDVA

-57 EDLSY
+57 EEKSY
-62 RFLARPRLFDSFEV
+62 QFLALPRLFDSYDV
-76 QADSISVYE
+76 QAESIKVF
-85 TATGEA
+85 EA
-91 TQADDA
+91 EQTRQANDA

-121 FNHTLLADLQLLAKP
+121 FHHTLIADLQLLSKP
-136 GQSAD
+136 EQNAD
-141 ELVELDYAW
+141 DLVELDYAL

-192 VHKTRA
+192 VHKTRG
-198 AFNSIKTLDYKQLME
+198 AFNSIQTLSYKQLME
-213 NELDME
+213 NELDDE
-219 TRKDFSDRLAEKGL
+219 TRKVFANRLAGKGL
-233 EEKDYY
+233 KEEDYF

-284 VNLSNKNKHHVKLP
+284 VNVSNKNKHHVKLP

-324 IKNIYDN
+324 IKNIYNN
-331 DRYLKEECKVV
+331 DSFLKEECKVV
-342 LPGEIASL
+342 LPGEVASL
-350 NVDHPYFSRLKNVPY
+350 NVDHPYFSKLKNVPY

-380 RYMEEGEKP
+380 SYMEECEKP
-389 ITLASLLHVDQEGK
+389 ITLASLLHVDHEGK
-403 PYVESLIEKSGLTA
+403 PYVESLIEKSGLTTEA
-417 AEWTDQL
+417 WTAQL
-424 FEVILSPLLHF
+424 FDVILSPLLHF

-481 SGLPDDLKKVLRC
+481 SMLPDNLKKVLRS
-494 EPPEGL
+494 EAPEGL

-516 STLLMK
+516 STLLM
-522 RKLLNENRFWEGVTK
+522 RRNLLDENVFWEGVAR
-537 AILAHQQKF
+537 AILTHQQKF
-546 PQLQDRFDLFNFF
+546 PQLQDRFETFNFF

-580 GEDRPHASEYGYV
+580 GEDRPHASEFGYV

-599 KLPAKSI
+599 KLPANTL

>member
-1 MQFINDVE
+1 MQFINEVE
-9 KAATKK
+9 KAVTEK
-15 NWSIVNRN
+15 NWSIVNQN

-33 YEDMIHPVLLIEDAA
+33 YEDIIHPAVLNENAA

-57 EDLSY
+57 EEKSY
-62 RFLARPRLFDSFEV
+62 QFLALPRLFDSYDV
-76 QADSISVYE
+76 QAESIKVF
-85 TATGEA
+85 EA
-91 TQADDA
+91 EQTRQANDA

-121 FNHTLLADLQLLAKP
+121 FHHTLLADLQLLSKP
-136 GQSAD
+136 EQNAD
-141 ELVELDYAW
+141 DLVELDYAL

-192 VHKTRA
+192 VHKTRG
-198 AFNSIKTLDYKQLME
+198 AFNSIQTLSYKHLME
-213 NELDME
+213 NELDDE
-219 TRKDFSDRLAEKGL
+219 TRKVFANRLAEKGL
-233 EEKDYY
+233 KEEDYF

-284 VNLSNKNKHHVKLP
+284 VNVSNKNKHHVKLP

-324 IKNIYDN
+324 IKNIYNN
-331 DRYLKEECKVV
+331 DSFLKEECKVV
-342 LPGEIASL
+342 LPGEVASL
-350 NVDHPYFSRLKNVPY
+350 NVDHPYFSKLKNVPY

-380 RYMEEGEKP
+380 SYMEEGEKP
-389 ITLASLLHVDQEGK
+389 ITLASLLHVDHEGK
-403 PYVESLIEKSGLTA
+403 PYVESLIEKSGLTTEA
-417 AEWTDQL
+417 WTAQL
-424 FEVILSPLLHF
+424 FDVILSPLLHF

-481 SGLPDDLKKVLRC
+481 SMLPDNLKKVLRS
-494 EPPEGL
+494 EAPEGL

-516 STLLMK
+516 STLLM
-522 RKLLNENRFWEGVTK
+522 RRNLLDENVFWEGVAR
-537 AILAHQQKF
+537 AILTHQQKF
-546 PQLQDRFDLFNFF
+546 PQLQDRFETFNFF

-580 GEDRPHASEYGYV
+580 GEDRPHASEFGYV

-599 KLPAKSI
+599 KLPANTL

>member
-1 MQFINDVE
+1 MQFINEVE
-9 KAATKK
+9 KAVTEK
-15 NWSIVNRN
+15 NWSIVNQN

-33 YEDMIHPVLLIEDAA
+33 YEDIIHPAVLNEDVA

-57 EDLSY
+57 EEKSY
-62 RFLARPRLFDSFEV
+62 QFLALPRLFDSYDV
-76 QADSISVYE
+76 QAESIKVF
-85 TATGEA
+85 EA
-91 TQADDA
+91 EQTRQANDA

-121 FNHTLLADLQLLAKP
+121 FHHTLLADLQLLSKP
-136 GQSAD
+136 EQNAD
-141 ELVELDYAW
+141 DLVELDYAL

-155 SGHPWI
+155 SGHPWV

-192 VHKTRA
+192 VHKTRG
-198 AFNSIKTLDYKQLME
+198 AFNSIQTLSYKQLME
-213 NELDME
+213 NELDDE
-219 TRKDFSDRLAEKGL
+219 TGKVFANRLAEKGL
-233 EEKDYY
+233 KEEDYF

-284 VNLSNKNKHHVKLP
+284 VNVSNKNKHHVKLP

-324 IKNIYDN
+324 IKNIYNN
-331 DRYLKEECKVV
+331 DSFLKEECRVV
-342 LPGEIASL
+342 LPGEVASL
-350 NVDHPYFSRLKNVPY
+350 NVDHPYFSKLKNVPY

-380 RYMEEGEKP
+380 SYMEEGEKP
-389 ITLASLLHVDQEGK
+389 ITLASLLHVDHEGK
-403 PYVESLIEKSGLTA
+403 PYVESLIEKSGLTTEA
-417 AEWTDQL
+417 WTAQL
-424 FEVILSPLLHF
+424 FDVILSPLLHF

-481 SGLPDDLKKVLRC
+481 SMLPDNLKKVLRS
-494 EPPEGL
+494 EAPEGL

-516 STLLMK
+516 STLLM
-522 RKLLNENRFWEGVTK
+522 RRNLLDENVFWEGVAR
-537 AILAHQQKF
+537 AILTHQQKF
-546 PQLQDRFDLFNFF
+546 PQLQDRFETFNFF

-580 GEDRPHASEYGYV
+580 GEDRPHASEFGYV

-599 KLPAKSI
+599 KLPANTL

>member
-1 MQFINDVE
+1 MQFINEVE
-9 KAATKK
+9 QAVSEKK
-15 NWSIVNRN
+15 WSIVNQK

-33 YEDMIHPVLLIEDAA
+33 YEDMIHPAVLNENAA

-57 EDLSY
+57 EGKSY
-62 RFLARPRLFDSFEV
+62 QFLASPRLFDSYDV
-76 QADSISVYE
+76 QAESIQVCE
-85 TATGEA
+85 TGGL
-91 TQADDA
+91 TQATDA
-97 IQFILDLQP
+97 IQFILDIQP

-121 FNHTLLADLQLLAKP
+121 FHHTLLADLQLLSKP
-136 GQSAD
+136 EQDAD
-141 ELVELDYAW
+141 DLVELDYAL

-161 AYNKGRIGFGYDDYL
+161 AYNKGRIGFGFDDYL

-182 QEKIQLSWIA
+182 QKEVQLSWIA
-192 VHKTRA
+192 VHKTRGE
-198 AFNSIKTLDYKQLME
+198 FNSIETLSYKQLME
-213 NELDME
+213 NELDGE
-219 TRKDFSDRLAEKGL
+219 TQKSFAKRLTDKGL
-233 EEKDYY
+233 NAENYF
-239 YLPIHEWQWKNVI
+239 YLPVHEWQWKNVI

-284 VNLSNKNKHHVKLP
+284 VNVSNKDKHHVKLP

-311 AERTVIAPKITEY
+311 AERTVIAPKITTY
-324 IKNIYDN
+324 IKNIYEN
-331 DRYLKEECKVV
+331 DSFLKEECKVV
-342 LPGEIASL
+342 LPGEVASL
-350 NVDHPYFSRLKNVPY
+350 NVDHPYFSKLENVPY

-380 RYMEEGEKP
+380 SYMEEGEKP
-389 ITLASLLHVDQEGK
+389 ITLASLLHVDSKGK

-417 AEWTDQL
+417 EVWTAQL
-424 FEVILSPLLHF
+424 FDVILSPLLHF
-435 IYQYGVVFSP
+435 IYQYGLVFSP

-468 DDVNISDQPLPEL
+468 DDVNVSDQPLPEL
-481 SGLPDDLKKVLRC
+481 SSLPDDLRKVLRS
-494 EPPEGL
+494 ETPEGL

-522 RKLLNENRFWEGVTK
+522 RSLLDENVFWEGVAQT
-537 AILAHQQKF
+537 ILSHQKKF
-546 PQLQDRFDLFNFF
+546 PMLQDRFDTFNFF

-580 GEDRPHASEYGYV
+580 GEDRPHASEFGYV

-599 KLPAKSI
+599 KLPAKTQ

>member
-1 MQFINDVE
+1 MQFINEVE
-9 KAATKK
+9 KAVTEK
-15 NWSIVNRN
+15 NWSIVNQN

-33 YEDMIHPVLLIEDAA
+33 YEDIIHPAVLNENAA

-57 EDLSY
+57 EEKSY
-62 RFLARPRLFDSFEV
+62 QFLALPRLFDSYDV
-76 QADSISVYE
+76 QAESIKVF
-85 TATGEA
+85 EA
-91 TQADDA
+91 EQTRQANDA

-121 FNHTLLADLQLLAKP
+121 FHHTLLADLQLLSKP
-136 GQSAD
+136 EQNAD
-141 ELVELDYAW
+141 DLVELDYAL

-192 VHKTRA
+192 VHKTRG
-198 AFNSIKTLDYKQLME
+198 AFNSIQTLSYKQLME
-213 NELDME
+213 NELDDE
-219 TRKDFSDRLAEKGL
+219 TRKVFANRLAEKGL
-233 EEKDYY
+233 KEEDYF

-252 IQNFTDDLAKGL
+252 IQNFTEDLAKGL

-284 VNLSNKNKHHVKLP
+284 VNVSNKKKHHVKLP

-324 IKNIYDN
+324 IKNIYNN
-331 DRYLKEECKVV
+331 DSFLKEECKVV
-342 LPGEIASL
+342 LPGEVASL
-350 NVDHPYFSRLKNVPY
+350 NVDHPYFSKLKNVPY

-380 RYMEEGEKP
+380 SYMEEGEKP
-389 ITLASLLHVDQEGK
+389 ITLASLLHVDHEGK
-403 PYVESLIEKSGLTA
+403 PYVESLIEKSGLTTEA
-417 AEWTDQL
+417 WTAQL
-424 FEVILSPLLHF
+424 FDVILSPLLHF

-481 SGLPDDLKKVLRC
+481 SMLPDNLKKVVRS
-494 EPPEGL
+494 EAPEGL

-516 STLLMK
+516 STLLM
-522 RKLLNENRFWEGVTK
+522 RRNLLDENVFWEGVAR
-537 AILAHQQKF
+537 AILTHQKKF
-546 PQLQDRFDLFNFF
+546 PQLQDRFETFNFF

-580 GEDRPHASEYGYV
+580 GEDRPHASEFGYV

-599 KLPAKSI
+599 KLPANTL

>member
-1 MQFINDVE
+1 MQFMNEVE
-9 KAATKK
+9 QAVSEK
-15 NWSIVNRN
+15 NWSIVNQN

-33 YEDMIHPVLLIEDAA
+33 YEDMIHPAVLKENEA
-48 GNLYELKIN
+48 GNLYELEIN
-57 EDLSY
+57 EGKSY
-62 RFLARPRLFDSFEV
+62 QFLASPRLFDSYEV
-76 QADSISVYE
+76 QAESIQVCE
-85 TATGEA
+85 MEGF
-91 TQADDA
+91 TQANDA
-97 IQFILDLQP
+97 IQFILDIQP

-121 FNHTLLADLQLLAKP
+121 FHHTLLADLQLLSKP
-136 GQSAD
+136 EQGAD
-141 ELVELDYAW
+141 DLVELDYAL

-161 AYNKGRIGFGYDDYL
+161 AYNKGRIGFGFDDYL

-182 QEKIQLSWIA
+182 QKEVQLSWIA
-192 VHKTRA
+192 VHKTRGE
-198 AFNSIKTLDYKQLME
+198 FNSIETLSYKQLME
-213 NELDME
+213 NELDEE
-219 TRKDFSDRLAEKGL
+219 TQKSFVKRLTEKGL
-233 EEKDYY
+233 KAENYY
-239 YLPIHEWQWKNVI
+239 YLPVHEWQWKNVI

-284 VNLSNKNKHHVKLP
+284 VNVSNKNKHHVKLP

-324 IKNIYDN
+324 IKNIYEN
-331 DRYLKEECKVV
+331 DSFLKEQCKVV
-342 LPGEIASL
+342 LPGEVASL
-350 NVDHPYFSRLKNVPY
+350 NVDHPYYSKLENVPY

-380 RYMEEGEKP
+380 SYMEEGEKP
-389 ITLASLLHVDQEGK
+389 ITLASLLHVDSKGK
-403 PYVESLIEKSGLTA
+403 PYVESLIEKSGLSAEAWTA
-417 AEWTDQL
+417 QL
-424 FEVILSPLLHF
+424 FDVILSPLLHF
-435 IYQYGVVFSP
+435 IYQYGLVFSP

-468 DDVNISDQPLPEL
+468 DDVNVSDQPLPEL
-481 SGLPDDLKKVLRC
+481 RSLPDDLRKVLRS
-494 EPPEGL
+494 ETPEGL

-522 RKLLNENRFWEGVTK
+522 RSLLDENAFWEGVAQT
-537 AILAHQQKF
+537 IHTHQKKF
-546 PQLQDRFDLFNFF
+546 PMLQDRFDTFNFF

-580 GEDRPHASEYGYV
+580 GEDRPHASEFGRV
-593 NNALYE
+593 NNALFE
-599 KLPAKSI
+599 KLPAKTL